1 MIITL
6 NNDHPSIASAIE
18 EITSR
23 GYRLTYELAPDLSE
37 QGWLCMWAT
46 KVNLCGYPMEFQP
59 SLWGTSL
66 AGSFESDTCVPCK
79 KGTRAP
85 VTRLPVPVS

>member
-1 MIITL
+1 MNITL

-23 GYRLTYELAPDLSE
+23 GYKLAHEVAPDFSE
-37 QGWLCMWAT
+37 EGWLCMWVT
-46 KVNLCGYPMEFQP
+46 KVNLAGHAMEYRP
-59 SLWGTSL
+59 SLWGNSL
-66 AGSFESDTCVPCK
+66 AGRFESDTCPTPCK

-85 VTRLPVPVS
+85 VTRLPVSV